1 MSEVERIRTEYERRE
16 RTIAAARYSAA
27 EPAPML
33 MRQARERA
41 VLRMLRSAGVL
52 PLAERRVLEVG
63 CGGGQ
68 WLVDFETWGVRRSNL
83 FGIDLIRER
92 ADVARA
98 RLPGATI
105 EHGDASSLP
114 WPDASFDIVLQS
126 TALSSI
132 LDDGMR
138 IDVARE
144 MARVLDPAG
153 VILWN
158 DLRVNNPRNPHVR
171 GISLS
176 ELRRLFPRFA
186 IDARRITLL
195 PPLARRLARRAP
207 LLVELLEDTRI
218 LNTHLLAVLRRQEL
232 DG

>member
-1 MSEVERIRTEYERRE
+1 MSEVERIRAEYERRE

-33 MRQARERA
+33 MRQARERG

-52 PLAERRVLEVG
+52 PLTERSVLEVG

-68 WLVDFETWGVRRSNL
+68 WLVDFETWGARRSNL
-83 FGIDLIRER
+83 YGIDLIGGR

-105 EHGDASSLP
+105 EQGDASTLP
-114 WPDASFDIVLQS
+114 WLDASFDIVLQS
-126 TALSSI
+126 TAFSSI

-138 IDVARE
+138 ADVAQE
-144 MARVLDPAG
+144 MARVLRPAG
-153 VILWN
+153 VVLWN

-171 GISLS
+171 GIPLP
-176 ELRRLFPRFA
+176 ELRRLFPDFT

-195 PPLARRLARRAP
+195 PPLARRLAPRAP
-207 LLVELLEDTRI
+207 LLVQLLEDTRL
-218 LNTHLLAVLRRQEL
+218 LNTHLLAVLRRRGP